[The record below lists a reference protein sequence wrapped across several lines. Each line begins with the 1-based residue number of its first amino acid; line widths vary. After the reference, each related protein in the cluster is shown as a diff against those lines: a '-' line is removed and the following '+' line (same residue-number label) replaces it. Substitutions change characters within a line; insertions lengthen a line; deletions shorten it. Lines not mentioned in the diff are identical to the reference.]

1 MGGSAVLPI
10 KYLINA
16 YGASEFRREYMP
28 YGFGGENCFSDAK
41 KYKNYLGRTKLAL
54 NVDRRHI
61 VKANLVLLFYWKKE
75 DVNGYDEE
83 RAD

>member
-1 MGGSAVLPI
+1 MPMAHQSSGGNICHTVLEVKI
-10 KYLINA
+10 VFLMQKNI
-16 YGASEFRREYMP
+16 
-28 YGFGGENCFSDAK
+28 
-41 KYKNYLGRTKLAL
+41 NYLGRTKLAL

-75 DVNGYDEE
+75 DVNGYDKE